1 MRILSTLFLTA
12 ITLSVFA
19 QIGAKM
25 QQNKIQGIWQN
36 NSSGMQMTLI
46 LNADGTGE
54 FDGEAI
60 KYTTKDNKFNLM
72 VDGGSQTL
80 VYNYNLQGNSLT
92 LSGGDLDTPITFS
105 RNGTATETTAATT
118 TQTQS
123 TKSNSDKSLIGLWSG
138 NNETI
143 EFTADGNCKY
153 IGQTYPYTVSA
164 GHVTLQTVQ
173 GNFMMAYA
181 ITGNQLSLTVNGQT
195 IQYTKGNAAA
205 TQNNTSAAAAGGK
218 RVAQELVGKWCYVN
232 VNSTNSGGSSTEQ
245 CITLKAD
252 GTYEYYGETSR
263 SVNTNAYAG
272 GTNSQNSDRGTWTYD
287 GTRVYYT
294 SSAGAGSGS
303 YVLEK
308 RNHPK
313 NNDPMIVL
321 DGTTY
326 VTYYQKAPWR

>member
-1 MRILSTLFLTA
+1 MRTLSILFLTLCFTSA
-12 ITLSVFA
+12 VA
-19 QIGAKM
+19 QQG
-25 QQNKIQGIWQN
+25 KIQGTWLN
-36 NSSGMQMTLI
+36 NSFGYQMALV
-46 LNADGTGE
+46 LRADGTGE

-60 KYTTKDNKFNLM
+60 RYTTKENKFSM
-72 VDGGSQTL
+72 FIVADGQTL
-80 VYNYNLQGNSLT
+80 VYNYTLQGNSLT
-92 LSGGDLDTPITFS
+92 MSGGDLD
-105 RNGTATETTAATT
+105 ETVVFARSDA
-118 TQTQS
+118 S
-123 TKSNSDKSLIGLWSG
+123 TG
-138 NNETI
+138 
-143 EFTADGNCKY
+143 A
-153 IGQTYPYTVSA
+153 P
-164 GHVTLQTVQ
+164 VQ
-173 GNFMMAYA
+173 AP
-181 ITGNQLSLTVNGQT
+181 QP
-195 IQYTKGNAAA
+195 
-205 TQNNTSAAAAGGK
+205 SAAPTSGGGK

-252 GTYEYYGETSR
+252 GTYEYDGETSR

-272 GTNSQNSDRGTWTYD
+272 GTNTQSSDRGTWTYD

>member
-1 MRILSTLFLTA
+1 MRTLSILFLTLCFTSA
-12 ITLSVFA
+12 VA
-19 QIGAKM
+19 QQG
-25 QQNKIQGIWQN
+25 KIQGTWLN
-36 NSSGMQMTLI
+36 NSFGYQMALV
-46 LNADGTGE
+46 LRADGTGE

-60 KYTTKDNKFNLM
+60 RYTTKENKFSM
-72 VDGGSQTL
+72 FIVADGQTL
-80 VYNYNLQGNSLT
+80 VYNYTLQGNSLT
-92 LSGGDLDTPITFS
+92 MSGGDLDETVVFARSDASTGAPVPAQQQQIT
-105 RNGTATETTAATT
+105 G
-118 TQTQS
+118 
-123 TKSNSDKSLIGLWSG
+123 DKNLIGLWSG

-143 EFTADGNCKY
+143 EFTKDGKCNY
-153 IGQTYPYTVSA
+153 VGQTYPYQA
-164 GHVTLQTVQ
+164 ANGQVTLQTVQ
-173 GNFMMAYA
+173 GNLVMAY
-181 ITGNQLSLTVNGQT
+181 TVKGNQLSLTVNGQT
-195 IQYTKGNAAA
+195 ISYTKGNVSAK
-205 TQNNTSAAAAGGK
+205 QNNTPTAGGGK

-252 GTYEYYGETSR
+252 GTYEYDGETSR

-272 GTNSQNSDRGTWTYD
+272 GTNTQSSDRGTWTYD

>member
-1 MRILSTLFLTA
+1 
-12 ITLSVFA
+12 
-19 QIGAKM
+19 
-25 QQNKIQGIWQN
+25 
-36 NSSGMQMTLI
+36 
-46 LNADGTGE
+46 
-54 FDGEAI
+54 
-60 KYTTKDNKFNLM
+60 
-72 VDGGSQTL
+72 
-80 VYNYNLQGNSLT
+80 
-92 LSGGDLDTPITFS
+92 
-105 RNGTATETTAATT
+105 
-118 TQTQS
+118 
-123 TKSNSDKSLIGLWSG
+123 
-138 NNETI
+138 
-143 EFTADGNCKY
+143 
-153 IGQTYPYTVSA
+153 
-164 GHVTLQTVQ
+164 
-173 GNFMMAYA
+173 MMAYA

-205 TQNNTSAAAAGGK
+205 AQNNISAAAGGK

-263 SVNTNAYAG
+263 SVNTNAYSG

-294 SSAGAGSGS
+294 SSTGGVSGS

-308 RNHPK
+308 INHQK